1 MKTKQNIAL
10 VAILAF
16 GISAAAVKAEDT
28 ASSAS
33 ATEKSTYTLFQPTP
47 SSEMREMN
55 TDRIGQTSSAQTV
68 NAGHFQLEADV
79 ANYGFKKSKANN
91 GASVETR
98 SIRVAPLQIR
108 AGLTETLEMQVA
120 LDTYVNRE
128 ISVAGAS
135 GTTSGMGDL
144 RTGFKGTLASSENGR
159 DFAIAVMPSIKWP
172 TNRGG
177 LGNNSIE
184 GGIAFPMQA
193 QVASTWN
200 LGAQLGVDYNR
211 NLSSTSRHAELT
223 TALSVGRGIN
233 DEIDAFAGISSLK
246 SYEKGGQW
254 MASLNAGAGYS
265 FSKDFR
271 MDAGANFGMTEAAD
285 DVNPYIGAAVRF

>member
-55 TDRIGQTSSAQTV
+55 TDRIGQTSSAQSV

-177 LGNNSIE
+177 LGVIRSKAGLPSRCNRSRYLE
-184 GGIAFPMQA
+184 SGRPTCA
-193 QVASTWN
+193 
-200 LGAQLGVDYNR
+200 DYNR

-233 DEIDAFAGISSLK
+233 DEIDASAGISSLK

-271 MDAGANFGMTEAAD
+271 MDAGANSA
-285 DVNPYIGAAVRF
+285 